1 MLQRSCVI
9 FWVTQD
15 SSIAFCML
23 FLPLKIF
30 LFIYVC
36 IQWFQT
42 KTKWFSIP
50 PVLLGLNWT
59 QLPWSLVAKLKAS
72 TVHLFMYLLQWEV
85 IMSICVCVHAFVLF
99 WRFFVVLVWGFFA
112 TLACGIQLK
121 AKYWIAHMRLRRQ
134 TPQLANRNATLPT
147 LSARLRRSVRPLQ
160 KLPHSWWLCFTE
172 RTCYMGNI
180 IFKAH
185 KKRNIAFYFVV
196 DLANESHSGEKKIH
210 HVSAEISNW
219 NYFKT
224 YC

>member
-1 MLQRSCVI
+1 MISSCEI
-9 FWVTQD
+9 KGLYST
-15 SSIAFCML
+15 S
-23 FLPLKIF
+23 
-30 LFIYVC
+30 IYV
-36 IQWFQT
+36 
-42 KTKWFSIP
+42 SA
-50 PVLLGLNWT
+50 PVGSNHVNL
-59 QLPWSLVAKLKAS
+59 
-72 TVHLFMYLLQWEV
+72 
-85 IMSICVCVHAFVLF
+85 CVCVHAFVLF

-160 KLPHSWWLCFTE
+160 KLPYSWWVCFTE